1 LGKQTR
7 PTKPTRK
14 QKEEMKAWKLVPDSW
29 LVVQDTPTEL
39 LLISKSGLKKRSIRR
54 GA

>member
-1 LGKQTR
+1 
-7 PTKPTRK
+7 
-14 QKEEMKAWKLVPDSW
+14 MKAWKLVPDSW
-29 LVVQDTPTEL
+29 LVVQDTPNEL